1 MKISRKDLFNFTES
15 LVGSIEE
22 VATKIAQ
29 IESILSGTDE
39 HTEVEEEDYVEE
51 PTEDYEEEEDEEPT
65 DNDVVEEPAVTEED
79 EEVVEEPTEETEP
92 VEFSEKSASRYETVK
107 SFLSGE

>member
-1 MKISRKDLFNFTES
+1 MLENQKQKAISDLPHNHS
-15 LVGSIEE
+15 
-22 VATKIAQ
+22 A
-29 IESILSGTDE
+29 
-39 HTEVEEEDYVEE
+39 EEE
-51 PTEDYEEEEDEEPT
+51 
-65 DNDVVEEPAVTEED
+65 